1 MGSRIAAL
9 RIAAEV
15 PTAAIAEKR
24 ETRTY
29 IEDLLKHDEAV
40 KRAVI
45 EALKDN
51 LAAFAQVVALARDY
65 RY

>member
-1 MGSRIAAL
+1 MSLAD
-9 RIAAEV
+9 
-15 PTAAIAEKR
+15 AEKR
-24 ETRTY
+24 EIRTY
-29 IEDLLKHDEAV
+29 VEDLLKHDEAV
-40 KRAVI
+40 KRVLI

>member
-1 MGSRIAAL
+1 MPLSD
-9 RIAAEV
+9 
-15 PTAAIAEKR
+15 AEKR
-24 ETRTY
+24 EIRAY
-29 IEDLLKHDEAV
+29 IEELLKHDEAV

-51 LAAFAQVVALARDY
+51 LAAFAQVVTLARDY

>member
-1 MGSRIAAL
+1 MSFAD
-9 RIAAEV
+9 
-15 PTAAIAEKR
+15 AEKR
-24 ETRTY
+24 EVRGY
-29 IEDLLKHDEAV
+29 VEDLLKHDEVV